1 MLSVG
6 EFVRGTMRPSKIKLL
21 LWLTILTLIVG
32 CVPTFSTP
40 TPVPPLDANSIN
52 LIIAQTADA
61 ASTQTLA
68 AMPPATSTV
77 TLTPTPRSTLTPEPT
92 FTLVPTFLFPT
103 ATPVVRFQYYRVKHD
118 HQLAMYNYKS
128 RTEDGNSEG
137 MLRQTA
143 EVVPL
148 LVLPKEKSGTDRTR
162 LSGGWEVFIDALN
175 NNDPK
180 KLPYLK
186 SKGTALFNTAGF
198 PQLES
203 LTMGGNIVRLE
214 EIRDGWGRVRTM
226 DYSMP
231 PNAAAV
237 NYFTNP
243 DLVHKFVVVGWKR
256 STKSTILVK
265 PPKGDLYWPLVTRRP
280 VWIQMERLEAFPPL
294 PLEVTATKDLHIQ
307 TTPGPT
313 IDKTGRLLAAGQSAN
328 VIAYQPAGPNVWG
341 KLPNGRWI
349 PLLYGGQYFTS
360 WKMETVPPP

>member
-1 MLSVG
+1 
-6 EFVRGTMRPSKIKLL
+6 
-21 LWLTILTLIVG
+21 
-32 CVPTFSTP
+32 
-40 TPVPPLDANSIN
+40 
-52 LIIAQTADA
+52 
-61 ASTQTLA
+61 
-68 AMPPATSTV
+68 
-77 TLTPTPRSTLTPEPT
+77 
-92 FTLVPTFLFPT
+92 
-103 ATPVVRFQYYRVKHD
+103 VVRFQYYRVKHD

-148 LVLPKEKSGTDRTR
+148 LVLPKERSGTDRTR
-162 LSGGWEVFIDALN
+162 LSGGWGVFIDALN
-175 NNDPK
+175 NNDEN
-180 KLPYLK
+180 KLRYLK

-214 EIRDGWGRVRTM
+214 QIQDGWGRVRTM

-231 PNAAAV
+231 PNAAEV

-243 DLVHKFVVVGWKR
+243 DLVHKFVVVGWRR

-280 VWIQMERLEAFPPL
+280 VWIQMERLEAFPTL
-294 PLEVTATKDLHIQ
+294 PLEVIANVDLYVQ
-307 TTPGPT
+307 TTPGPQRE
-313 IDKTGRLLAAGQSAN
+313 KTGRQLIAGQSAK

-349 PLLYGGQYFTS
+349 PLLYGGQYLTS

>member
-1 MLSVG
+1 M
-6 EFVRGTMRPSKIKLL
+6 TASKIKLL
-21 LWLTILTLIVG
+21 IWLTILTLIVG
-32 CVPTFSTP
+32 CVPSFATP
-40 TPVPPLDANSIN
+40 TPIPPLDSNSIN

-61 ASTQTLA
+61 ASAHTLA
-68 AMPPATSTV
+68 AMPPSTSTS

-103 ATPVVRFQYYRVKHD
+103 ATPVVRFQYFRVKHD

-162 LSGGWEVFIDALN
+162 VDGGWEVFIDALN

-186 SKGTALFNTAGF
+186 SKGTALFNTSGF

-214 EIRDGWGRVRTM
+214 EIQGSWGRVRTM
-226 DYSMP
+226 DYSSP
-231 PNAAAV
+231 PNAAEV

-243 DLVHKFVVVGWKR
+243 DLVHKFVVVGWRR

-265 PPKGDLYWPLVTRRP
+265 PPKGDLYWPLVTQRP
-280 VWIQMERLEAFPPL
+280 VWIQMERLEFPTCPWRS
-294 PLEVTATKDLHIQ
+294 PHIDLYVQ
-307 TTPGPT
+307 TTPGPHME
-313 IDKTGRLLAAGQSAN
+313 KTGRQSAAGQSVK

-341 KLPNGRWI
+341 RLQNGRWI
-349 PLLYGGQYFTS
+349 PLLFGGQYLTS